1 MKQTNTFIV
10 LRDKE
15 GNYLAEFQNNERV
28 LAYSEKW
35 SDDIEDAL
43 NIPEEYYYGKDKE
56 KYLIMAKMFDA
67 EPIKVQ
73 AEYTLTTLDGQELPE
88 PVKTE
93 EDELE
98 AMFNR
103 LLFSAANAAKV

>member
-1 MKQTNTFIV
+1 MKKTNTFIV

-28 LAYSEKW
+28 LAYSVKW

-43 NIPEEYYYGKDKE
+43 NIPEEHYYGKDHE
-56 KYLIMAKMFDA
+56 RCLAMAMMFDA

-73 AEYTLTTLDGQELPE
+73 AEYTLTTLDGQEPAE
-88 PVKTE
+88 PVKDTE
-93 EDELE
+93 DVEDSIKK
-98 AMFNR
+98 
-103 LLFSAANAAKV
+103 LLDILAKD

>member
-10 LRDKE
+10 LRNKKGD
-15 GNYLAEFQNNERV
+15 YLASYKNNKHV
-28 LAYSEKW
+28 LAYSAGW
-35 SDDIEDAL
+35 SSDIEDAL
-43 NIPEEYYYGKDKE
+43 KIQEKWYYGKDHE
-56 KYLIMAKMFDA
+56 RYLAMAMMFNA

-73 AEYTLTTLDGQELPE
+73 AEYTLTTLDGQEPAE

-103 LLFSAANAAKV
+103 LLSSAANAAKV